1 VLKNNNMEKYII
13 LSGTRISTE
22 QYNQK
27 VKELINSL
35 NGMPL
40 SSSLEVLEAVKEHLK
55 SVSVVD
61 ISLLIEHEMLT

>member
-1 VLKNNNMEKYII
+1 MEKYII